1 MVPGGSSQGRGPRP
15 PRTGSRVGKARAP
28 PPGRLSS
35 AAQCPPPLASTS
47 GSRPAVALL
56 AAATFALAPAPAR
69 PCTSA
74 LVTRGATTDGSTF
87 LTYLADSHTL
97 YGELYFRAAG
107 HHPPGSLREIVEWDT
122 GKRLGAI
129 PEAPVTFARVGN
141 INEHQVAIGET
152 TFGGRKELA
161 KPNGILDYGSLMYI
175 ALERARTAR
184 EAVAVITGLV
194 AEHGYASTGESF
206 SISDPTEAWLLELIG
221 KGEGRKGAVWVARRV
236 PDGYLTAHANAA
248 RIRTF
253 PLKDKDTLYA
263 PDVITF
269 AREKGWFKGKDENFS
284 FADAYDPADFGKR
297 RFCDARV
304 WSVFRRAAP
313 SAALPE
319 SAILG
324 DPAAP
329 PLPLWVKADRK
340 LGAQDVMTLM
350 RDHFEGTSLD
360 MTRDV
365 GAGPWALPY
374 RWRPLTLKV
383 DGKEYLNER
392 AISTQQT
399 GFSFVAQSRAWLPGP
414 IGGVLWFGVDDTAST
429 VYVPLYAGLREPP
442 RPFAVGTGDFQHFTW
457 DSAFWTF
464 NAVSNFAYSRY
475 ADMIVDVRRAQGELE
490 GSFAARQAD
499 VEQAALQLW
508 KGSPEQARAF
518 LTDYSSRASEQVME
532 RWRRLF
538 GELLVKYLDG
548 NVRDAQGKV
557 THPDA
562 PEAWRR
568 RVVQDTGARLVMPAE
583 AKH

>member
-1 MVPGGSSQGRGPRP
+1 MLSASHRP
-15 PRTGSRVGKARAP
+15 ILPLLVA
-28 PPGRLSS
+28 S
-35 AAQCPPPLASTS
+35 AL
-47 GSRPAVALL
+47 
-56 AAATFALAPAPAR
+56 ALAPAAAV

-74 LVTRGATTDGSTF
+74 LVSRGASTDGSTF

-97 YGELYFRAAG
+97 YGELYVRAAG
-107 HHPPGSLREIVEWDT
+107 LHPAGSLREIIEWDT

-141 INEHQVAIGET
+141 INEHQVAIGES
-152 TFGGRKELA
+152 TFSGRKELE
-161 KPNGILDYGSLMYI
+161 KPAGILDYGSLMYI

-184 EAVAVITGLV
+184 QAITVITTLV
-194 AEHGYASTGESF
+194 AEHGYASTGESI
-206 SISDPTEAWLLELIG
+206 SITDPTEAWLLEIIG
-221 KGEGRKGAVWVARRV
+221 KGEGKKGAVWVARRV
-236 PDGYLTAHANAA
+236 PDGFISAHANAA
-248 RIRTF
+248 RIRTL
-253 PLKDKDTLYA
+253 PQKDQDTLQA
-263 PDVITF
+263 PDVISF
-269 AREKGWFKGKDENFS
+269 ARQMGWFKGADADFS
-284 FADAYDPADFGKR
+284 FADAYDPTDFEKR
-297 RFCDARV
+297 RICDARV

-313 SAALPE
+313 SLNLPE
-319 SAILG
+319 SMILG

-329 PLPLWVKADRK
+329 PLPLWVKVDRK
-340 LGAQDVMTLM
+340 LGAQDVMALM

-365 GAGPWALPY
+365 GAGPYLLPY
-374 RWRPLTLKV
+374 RWRPLTFKL

-399 GFSFVAQSRAWLPGP
+399 GFSLVAQSRAWLPGP

-429 VYVPLYAGLREPP
+429 VYVPIYAGLREAP
-442 RPFAVGTGDFQHFTW
+442 RPFAVGNGDFEHFTW

-464 NAVSNFAYSRY
+464 NAVANFAYGRY

-508 KGSPEQARAF
+508 KSSPEQARAF
-518 LTDYSSRASEQVME
+518 LTDYSARASEQTLA
-532 RWRRLF
+532 RWRQLF

-557 THPDA
+557 THPAA
-562 PEAWRR
+562 PEAWQR
-568 RVVQDTGARLVMPAE
+568 RVVREAGARLEMPAHE
-583 AKH
+583 TPVKPPAAPAPSARP

>member
-1 MVPGGSSQGRGPRP
+1 MSSLSPR
-15 PRTGSRVGKARAP
+15 
-28 PPGRLSS
+28 
-35 AAQCPPPLASTS
+35 
-47 GSRPAVALL
+47 L
-56 AAATFALAPAPAR
+56 AAAALAIALAPSAAL

-107 HHPPGSLREIVEWDT
+107 LHVPGTMREIIEWDT

-129 PEAPVTFARVGN
+129 PEAPLTFARVGN
-141 INEHQVAIGET
+141 INEHQVAIGES
-152 TFGGRKELA
+152 TFTGRKELS
-161 KPNGILDYGSLMYI
+161 KPAGILDYGSLMYI
-175 ALERARTAR
+175 ALERSRTAR
-184 EAVAVITGLV
+184 EAVTVITGLV
-194 AEHGYASTGESF
+194 AEHGYASTGESI
-206 SISDPTEAWLLELIG
+206 SISDPNEAWLLEIIG
-221 KGEGRKGAVWVARRV
+221 KGEGKKGAVWVARRV
-236 PDGYLTAHANAA
+236 PDGHITAHANAA

-253 PLKDKDTLYA
+253 PLKDRDTLYA
-263 PDVITF
+263 PDVISF
-269 AREKGWFKGKDENFS
+269 AREQGWFKGADAEFS
-284 FADAYDPADFGKR
+284 FADSYAPADFGAR
-297 RFCDARV
+297 RFCDSRV

-313 SAALPE
+313 SAQLPE
-319 SAILG
+319 SMILG

-329 PLPLWVKADRK
+329 PLPLWIKVDRK
-340 LGAQDVMTLM
+340 LGAQDVMALM

-365 GAGPWALPY
+365 GAGPYTLPY
-374 RWRPLTLKV
+374 RWRPLTFKV

-414 IGGVLWFGVDDTAST
+414 IGGVLWFGVDDTSST

-442 RPFAVGTGDFQHFTW
+442 RPFAVGNGDFDHFTW

-464 NAVSNFAYSRY
+464 NAVSNLAYSRY
-475 ADMIVDVRRAQGELE
+475 SDMSQEVRRAQGELE
-490 GSFAARQAD
+490 GGYAARQAD

-508 KGSPEQARAF
+508 KSSPEQARAF
-518 LTDYSSRASEQVME
+518 LTDYSARASEAALA
-532 RWRRLF
+532 RWKALF
-538 GELLVKYLDG
+538 AELLVKYLDG

-557 THPDA
+557 THPAA

-568 RVVQDTGARLVMPAE
+568 RVVGEAGARLEMPAKPAE
-583 AKH
+583 TTSAPTQTPTPAAAPAPTAAPTSAVTPAPAPVKPPAASAPSARP

>member
-1 MVPGGSSQGRGPRP
+1 MRLLSPR
-15 PRTGSRVGKARAP
+15 
-28 PPGRLSS
+28 
-35 AAQCPPPLASTS
+35 
-47 GSRPAVALL
+47 L
-56 AAATFALAPAPAR
+56 AAALLALAPAAAV

-74 LVTRGATTDGSTF
+74 MVTRGATSDGSTF

-107 HHPPGSLREIVEWDT
+107 LHAPGTMREVIEWDT

-129 PEAPVTFARVGN
+129 PEAPVTYTRVGN
-141 INEHQVAIGET
+141 INEHQVAIGES
-152 TFGGRKELA
+152 TFTGRKELHG
-161 KPNGILDYGSLMYI
+161 PSGILDYGSLMYI

-184 EAVAVITGLV
+184 EAVTVITSLV
-194 AEHGYASTGESF
+194 TEHGYASTGESI
-206 SISDPTEAWLLELIG
+206 SISDPTEAWLLEIIG
-221 KGEGRKGAVWVARRV
+221 KGEKQKGAVWVARRV
-236 PDGYLTAHANAA
+236 PDGFITAHANAA
-248 RIRTF
+248 RIQTF
-253 PLKDKDTLYA
+253 PQKDKETLYA
-263 PDVITF
+263 PDVISF
-269 AREKGWFKGKDENFS
+269 AREQGWFKGTDTEFS
-284 FADAYDPADFGKR
+284 FAATYAPADFGAR

-313 SAALPE
+313 SASLPE
-319 SAILG
+319 AMILG

-329 PLPLWVKADRK
+329 PLPLWIKVDKK
-340 LGAQDVMTLM
+340 LGAQDVMALM

-365 GAGPWALPY
+365 GAGPYALPY
-374 RWRPLTLKV
+374 RWRPLTFKV

-414 IGGVLWFGVDDTAST
+414 IGGVLWFGVDDTSST

-442 RPFAVGTGDFQHFTW
+442 RPFAVGNGDFDHFTW

-475 ADMIVDVRRAQGELE
+475 SDMITDVRRAQAELE
-490 GSFAARQAD
+490 SGYAARQAD
-499 VEQAALQLW
+499 VEQTALQLW
-508 KGSPEQARAF
+508 KSSPEQARAY
-518 LTDYSSRASEQVME
+518 LTAYSSRAAEAAHS
-532 RWRRLF
+532 RWKALF

-557 THPDA
+557 THPAAPDA
-562 PEAWRR
+562 WQR
-568 RVVQDTGARLVMPAE
+568 RVVQEAGPRLLMPAKPE
-583 AKH
+583 AQPAPVKPPAASAPSARP

>member
-1 MVPGGSSQGRGPRP
+1 MPTTPF
-15 PRTGSRVGKARAP
+15 
-28 PPGRLSS
+28 
-35 AAQCPPPLASTS
+35 ASTS
-47 GSRPAVALL
+47 GSRPVLALL
-56 AAATFALAPAPAR
+56 AAATFALAPAAAR

-74 LVTRGATTDGSTF
+74 MITRGATTDGSTF

-107 HHPPGSLREIVEWDT
+107 QHPPGSLREIVEWDT

-129 PEAPVTFARVGN
+129 PEAPVTLARVGN

-152 TFGGRKELA
+152 TFSGRPELG
-161 KPNGILDYGSLMYI
+161 KPNGVLDYGSLMYI

-184 EAVAVITGLV
+184 EAVRVITGLV
-194 AEHGYASTGESF
+194 AEHGYASTGESL

-253 PLKDKDTLYA
+253 PLNDKDTLYA

-269 AREKGWFKGKDENFS
+269 AREKGWFKGADATFS

-374 RWRPLTLKV
+374 RWRPLTFKV

-429 VYVPLYAGLREPP
+429 VYVPLYAGLREAP

-464 NAVSNFAYSRY
+464 NAVSNFTYSRY
-475 ADMIVDVRRAQGELE
+475 ADMIVDVRQAQGELE

-499 VEQAALQLW
+499 IDQAALQLW
-508 KGSPEQARAF
+508 KSSPEQARAY

-538 GELLVKYLDG
+538 GELMVKYLDG

-568 RVVQDTGARLVMPAE
+568 RVVQDGGARLQMPASE
-583 AKH
+583 PARP

>member
-1 MVPGGSSQGRGPRP
+1 MSSRSPR
-15 PRTGSRVGKARAP
+15 
-28 PPGRLSS
+28 
-35 AAQCPPPLASTS
+35 LA
-47 GSRPAVALL
+47 L
-56 AAATFALAPAPAR
+56 AAALLALAPAAAV

-107 HHPPGSLREIVEWDT
+107 RHLPGALREIIEWDT

-129 PEAPVTFARVGN
+129 PEAPVTYTRVGN
-141 INEHQVAIGET
+141 INEHQVAIGES
-152 TFGGRKELA
+152 TFTGRKEVRGPSGL
-161 KPNGILDYGSLMYI
+161 LDYGSLMYI

-194 AEHGYASTGESF
+194 AEHGYASTGESI
-206 SISDPTEAWLLELIG
+206 SISDPTEAWLLEIVG
-221 KGEGRKGAVWVARRV
+221 KGEGKKGAVWVARRV

-253 PLKDKDTLYA
+253 PLKDQETLYA
-263 PDVITF
+263 PDVISF
-269 AREKGWFKGKDENFS
+269 AREQGWFSGTNEAFS
-284 FADAYDPADFGKR
+284 FADTYNPDDFGKR

-313 SAALPE
+313 SANLPE
-319 SAILG
+319 AMILG

-329 PLPLWVKADRK
+329 PLPLWVKVDRK
-340 LGAQDVMTLM
+340 LGAQDVMALM

-360 MTRDV
+360 MTGDV
-365 GAGPWALPY
+365 GAGPYALPY
-374 RWRPLTLKV
+374 RWRPMTFKV

-399 GFSFVAQSRAWLPGP
+399 GFSLVAQARAWLPGP

-429 VYVPLYAGLREPP
+429 VYVPLYAGLRQPP
-442 RPFAVGTGDFQHFTW
+442 RPFAVGTGDFTHFTW

-464 NAVSNFAYSRY
+464 NAVANFTYSRY
-475 ADMIVDVRRAQGELE
+475 ADMIVDVRQAQGELE
-490 GSFAARQAD
+490 GGYAARQAD
-499 VEQAALQLW
+499 VERAALALW
-508 KGSPEQARAF
+508 KSSPEQARAF
-518 LTDYSSRASEQVME
+518 LTDYSAQASEAALA
-532 RWRRLF
+532 RWKALF
-538 GELLVKYLDG
+538 AELMVKYLDG

-557 THPDA
+557 THPAA

-568 RVVQDTGARLVMPAE
+568 RIAQEAGARLLMPAKPE
-583 AKH
+583 APVAPTAAPAGGPAPARSPGPTPAPVTPTGASAPSARP

>member
-1 MVPGGSSQGRGPRP
+1 MPSPIPSSTPR
-15 PRTGSRVGKARAP
+15 
-28 PPGRLSS
+28 
-35 AAQCPPPLASTS
+35 
-47 GSRPAVALL
+47 SRPALALL
-56 AAATFALAPAPAR
+56 ASSLLALVPAPAR

-107 HHPPGSLREIVEWDT
+107 LHPRGELREIIEWDT

-129 PEAPVTFARVGN
+129 PEAPVTYARVGN
-141 INEHQVAIGET
+141 LNEHQVAIGET
-152 TFGGRKELA
+152 TFTGRKELG
-161 KPNGILDYGSLMYI
+161 KPAGILDYGSLMYI
-175 ALERARTAR
+175 ALERSRTAR

-194 AEHGYASTGESF
+194 AEHGYASTGESL
-206 SISDPTEAWLLELIG
+206 SISDPTEAWLLEIIG

-236 PDGYLTAHANAA
+236 PDGFLTAHANAA
-248 RIRTF
+248 RIHRF
-253 PLKDKDTLYA
+253 PLHDRDTLYA
-263 PDVITF
+263 PDVISF
-269 AREKGWFKGKDENFS
+269 ARERGWFKGADADFS
-284 FADAYDPADFGKR
+284 FADAYAPADFGSR

-304 WSVFRRAAP
+304 WSVFRRVAP
-313 SAALPE
+313 SASLPE

-329 PLPLWVKADRK
+329 PLPLWVKVERK
-340 LGAQDVMTLM
+340 LGAQDVMALM

-365 GAGPWALPY
+365 GAGPYLLPY
-374 RWRPLTLKV
+374 RWRPMTFEV
-383 DGKEYLNER
+383 DGKKYLNER

-399 GFSFVAQSRAWLPGP
+399 GFSLVAQSRAWLPGP

-442 RPFAVGTGDFQHFTW
+442 RPFAVGNGDFQHFTW

-464 NAVSNFAYSRY
+464 NAVANFAYSRY

-490 GSFAARQAD
+490 GGFAARQAD

-518 LTDYSSRASEQVME
+518 LTQYSAGASEQVLA
-532 RWRRLF
+532 RWRSLF

-557 THPDA
+557 THPPA

-568 RVVQDTGARLVMPAE
+568 RVVQEAGARLAMPPEEPE
-583 AKH
+583 AKPAPTPPAGSATPVSR

>member
-1 MVPGGSSQGRGPRP
+1 MP
-15 PRTGSRVGKARAP
+15 TT
-28 PPGRLSS
+28 
-35 AAQCPPPLASTS
+35 PLASTS
-47 GSRPAVALL
+47 GSRPFVALL

-152 TFGGRKELA
+152 TFSGRPELG
-161 KPNGILDYGSLMYI
+161 KPNGVLDYGSLMYI

-184 EAVAVITGLV
+184 EAVRVITGLV
-194 AEHGYASTGESF
+194 AEHGYASSGESL

-253 PLKDKDTLYA
+253 PLNDKDTLYA

-269 AREKGWFKGKDENFS
+269 AREKGWFKGADDTFS

-374 RWRPLTLKV
+374 RWRPLTFKV

-475 ADMIVDVRRAQGELE
+475 ADMIVDVRQAQGELE
-490 GSFAARQAD
+490 GSFAARQVD

-508 KGSPEQARAF
+508 KSSPEQARAF
-518 LTDYSSRASEQVME
+518 LTDYSSHASDQVME

-568 RVVQDTGARLVMPAE
+568 RVVQDTGARLGMPAE

>member
-1 MVPGGSSQGRGPRP
+1 MP
-15 PRTGSRVGKARAP
+15 PPSPAAPARA
-28 PPGRLSS
+28 
-35 AAQCPPPLASTS
+35 
-47 GSRPAVALL
+47 RPALALL
-56 AAATFALAPAPAR
+56 AALAVLAPSPAH
-69 PCTSA
+69 PCTSV

-107 HHPPGSLREIVEWDT
+107 HHPPGSLREITEWDT

-129 PEAPVTFARVGN
+129 PEAPVTFARVGH
-141 INEHQVAIGET
+141 INEHQVAIGES
-152 TFGGRKELA
+152 TFGGRKELHA
-161 KPNGILDYGSLMYI
+161 PNGILDYGSLMYI

-206 SISDPTEAWLLELIG
+206 SISDPTEAWLLELVG

-236 PDGYLTAHANAA
+236 PDGHLTAHANAA

-253 PLKDKDTLYA
+253 PQKDKETLHA
-263 PDVITF
+263 PDVISF
-269 AREKGWFKGKDENFS
+269 AREKGWFKGQDAEFS
-284 FADAYDPADFGKR
+284 FADTYAPADFGSR

-313 SAALPE
+313 SAPLPE
-319 SAILG
+319 AAILG
-324 DPAAP
+324 DPAAA
-329 PLPLWVKADRK
+329 PLPLWVKVDRK
-340 LGAQDVMTLM
+340 LGAQDVMALM
-350 RDHFEGTSLD
+350 RDHFEGTALD

-365 GAGPWALPY
+365 GAGPWTLPY
-374 RWRPLTLKV
+374 RWRPLTWKL

-399 GFSFVAQSRAWLPGP
+399 GFSLVAQSRAWLPGP

-442 RPFAVGTGDFQHFTW
+442 RPFAVGNGDFEHFTW

-475 ADMIVDVRRAQGELE
+475 ADMSVDVHRAQAELE
-490 GSFAARQAD
+490 GAFAARQAD

-518 LTDYSSRASEQVME
+518 LTDYSARASEQAHS

-557 THPDA
+557 THPAA

-568 RVVQDTGARLVMPAE
+568 RVVQDTGTRLEVPAREPE
-583 AKH
+583 RP

>member
-1 MVPGGSSQGRGPRP
+1 MTSPSPARRRP
-15 PRTGSRVGKARAP
+15 ALALLV
-28 PPGRLSS
+28 
-35 AAQCPPPLASTS
+35 AST
-47 GSRPAVALL
+47 L
-56 AAATFALAPAPAR
+56 ALAPAPAR

-74 LVTRGATTDGSTF
+74 MVTRGATTDGSTF

-97 YGELYFRAAG
+97 YGELYFRPAG
-107 HHPPGSLREIVEWDT
+107 LHPPGARREIIEWDT

-129 PEAPVTFARVGN
+129 PEAPATFARVGH
-141 INEHQVAIGET
+141 INEHQVAIGES
-152 TFGGRKELA
+152 TFSGRPELA
-161 KPNGILDYGSLMYI
+161 KPTGILDYGSLMHI

-206 SISDPTEAWLLELIG
+206 SISDPTEAWLLELVG
-221 KGEGRKGAVWVARRV
+221 KGEGARGAVWVARRV

-248 RIRTF
+248 RIRGF
-253 PLKDKDTLYA
+253 PLRDPDTLYA
-263 PDVITF
+263 PDVISF
-269 AREKGWFKGKDENFS
+269 ARQKGWFQGADRDFS
-284 FADAYDPADFGKR
+284 FADAYDPSDFGKR

-313 SAALPE
+313 SAKLPE

-329 PLPLWVKADRK
+329 PLPLWVKAERK
-340 LGAQDVMTLM
+340 LGAQDVMALM

-360 MTRDV
+360 MTRDL
-365 GAGPWALPY
+365 GAGPYLLPY
-374 RWRPLTLKV
+374 RWRPLTFKV

-399 GFSFVAQSRAWLPGP
+399 GFSLVAQSRAWLPGP

-429 VYVPLYAGLREPP
+429 VYVPIYAGLREPP
-442 RPFAVGTGDFQHFTW
+442 RPFAVGNGDFQHFTW
-457 DSAFWTF
+457 DSAFWAF
-464 NAVSNFAYSRY
+464 NAVANFAYSRY

-490 GSFAARQAD
+490 GSYAARQGD

-508 KGSPEQARAF
+508 KSSPEQARAF
-518 LTDYSSRASEQVME
+518 LTDYSARASEQALA
-532 RWRRLF
+532 RWQRLF

-548 NVRDAQGKV
+548 NVRDAQGNV
-557 THPDA
+557 THPPA
-562 PEAWRR
+562 PEAWQR
-568 RVVQDTGARLVMPAE
+568 RVVQDTGGRLEMPPEIPVPPRLAGP
-583 AKH
+583 APAAPTAATPPAASAPAAPR

>member
-1 MVPGGSSQGRGPRP
+1 MH
-15 PRTGSRVGKARAP
+15 
-28 PPGRLSS
+28 LSS
-35 AAQCPPPLASTS
+35 SRLAFAA
-47 GSRPAVALL
+47 ALL
-56 AAATFALAPAPAR
+56 ALAPAAAV

-107 HHPPGSLREIVEWDT
+107 RHLPGALREIIEWDT

-129 PEAPVTFARVGN
+129 PEAPVTYTRVGN
-141 INEHQVAIGET
+141 INEHQVAIGES
-152 TFGGRKELA
+152 TFTGRKEVRGPSGL
-161 KPNGILDYGSLMYI
+161 LDYGSLMYI

-194 AEHGYASTGESF
+194 AEHGYASTGESI
-206 SISDPTEAWLLELIG
+206 SISDPTEAWLLEIVG
-221 KGEGRKGAVWVARRV
+221 KGEGKKGAVWVARRV
-236 PDGYLTAHANAA
+236 PDGFLTAHANAA

-253 PLKDKDTLYA
+253 PLKDKETLYA
-263 PDVITF
+263 PDVISF
-269 AREKGWFKGKDENFS
+269 AREQGWFSGKDEAFS
-284 FADAYDPADFGKR
+284 FADTYNPDDFGKR

-313 SAALPE
+313 SANLPE
-319 SAILG
+319 AMILG

-329 PLPLWVKADRK
+329 PLPLWVKVDRK
-340 LGAQDVMTLM
+340 LGAQDVMALM

-360 MTRDV
+360 MTGDV
-365 GAGPWALPY
+365 GAGPYALPY
-374 RWRPLTLKV
+374 RWRPMTFKV

-399 GFSFVAQSRAWLPGP
+399 GFSLVAQARAWLPGP

-429 VYVPLYAGLREPP
+429 VYVPLYAGLRVPP
-442 RPFAVGTGDFQHFTW
+442 RPFAVGTGDFTHFTW

-464 NAVSNFAYSRY
+464 NAVANFTYSRY

-490 GSFAARQAD
+490 GGYAARQAD
-499 VEQAALQLW
+499 VEQAALALW
-508 KGSPEQARAF
+508 KTSPEQARAF
-518 LTDYSSRASEQVME
+518 LTDYSAQASEAALA
-532 RWRRLF
+532 RWKALF
-538 GELLVKYLDG
+538 AELMVKYLDG

-557 THPDA
+557 THPAA

-568 RVVQDTGARLVMPAE
+568 RIAQEAGVRLLMPARPE
-583 AKH
+583 APAAPTAAPAGGPAPARSPGPTPAPVTPSGASAPSARP

>member
-1 MVPGGSSQGRGPRP
+1 MPISP
-15 PRTGSRVGKARAP
+15 PCPTSPVRAR
-28 PPGRLSS
+28 S
-35 AAQCPPPLASTS
+35 ALA
-47 GSRPAVALL
+47 VL
-56 AAATFALAPAPAR
+56 AAAACALAPAPAR

-74 LVTRGATTDGSTF
+74 MVTRGATTDGSTF

-107 HHPPGSLREIVEWDT
+107 HHPPGTLREIVEWDT
-122 GKRLGAI
+122 GRRLGAI
-129 PEAPVTFARVGN
+129 PEAPVTFARVGH

-152 TFGGRKELA
+152 TFGGRKELQA
-161 KPNGILDYGSLMYI
+161 PNGILDYGSLMYI

-206 SISDPTEAWLLELIG
+206 SLSDPTEAWLLELVG

-236 PDGYLTAHANAA
+236 PDGHLTAHANAA

-253 PLKDKDTLYA
+253 PLKDQATLYA
-263 PDVITF
+263 PDVISF
-269 AREKGWFKGKDENFS
+269 ARERGWFKGRDEEFS
-284 FADAYDPADFGKR
+284 FADTYAPADFGAR

-313 SAALPE
+313 SASLPE
-319 SAILG
+319 AAVLG

-329 PLPLWVKADRK
+329 PLPLWVKVDRK
-340 LGAQDVMTLM
+340 LGAQDVMALM
-350 RDHFEGTSLD
+350 RDHFEGTALD

-374 RWRPLTLKV
+374 RWRPLTWKV

-399 GFSFVAQSRAWLPGP
+399 GFSLVAQSRAWLPGP

-442 RPFAVGTGDFQHFTW
+442 RPFAVGNGDFEHFTW

-464 NAVSNFAYSRY
+464 NAVANLAYSRY
-475 ADMIVDVRRAQGELE
+475 ADMSVDVHRAQAELE
-490 GSFAARQAD
+490 GAFAARQAD

-518 LTDYSSRASEQVME
+518 LTDYSTRASEQVLS
-532 RWRRLF
+532 RWQRLF
-538 GELLVKYLDG
+538 GELLVKYMDG

-557 THPDA
+557 THPSA

-568 RVVQDTGARLVMPAE
+568 RVVQDTGTRLEVPAREPE
-583 AKH
+583 RP

>member
-1 MVPGGSSQGRGPRP
+1 MPLLPASSP
-15 PRTGSRVGKARAP
+15 ARA
-28 PPGRLSS
+28 
-35 AAQCPPPLASTS
+35 
-47 GSRPAVALL
+47 RPALALL
-56 AAATFALAPAPAR
+56 AALAGALAPAPAR

-107 HHPPGSLREIVEWDT
+107 QHPPGTLREIVEWDT
-122 GKRLGAI
+122 GRRLGAI
-129 PEAPVTFARVGN
+129 PEAPVTFARVGH

-152 TFGGRKELA
+152 TFGGRKELHA
-161 KPNGILDYGSLMYI
+161 PNGILDYGSLMYI

-184 EAVAVITGLV
+184 DAVAVITGLV

-206 SISDPTEAWLLELIG
+206 SISDPAEAWLLELVG
-221 KGEGRKGAVWVARRV
+221 KGEGRTGAVWVARRV
-236 PDGYLTAHANAA
+236 PDGHLTAHANAA

-253 PLKDKDTLYA
+253 PRKDKETLYA
-263 PDVITF
+263 PDVVSF
-269 AREKGWFKGKDENFS
+269 AREKGWFTGRDEDFS
-284 FADAYDPADFGKR
+284 FADAYAPADFGTR

-313 SAALPE
+313 SVPLPE
-319 SAILG
+319 AAILG
-324 DPAAP
+324 DPATP
-329 PLPLWVKADRK
+329 PLPLWVKVDRK
-340 LGAQDVMTLM
+340 LGAQDVMALM

-365 GAGPWALPY
+365 GAGPWGLPY
-374 RWRPLTLKV
+374 RWRPLTWKL

-399 GFSFVAQSRAWLPGP
+399 GFSLVAQSRAWLPGP
-414 IGGVLWFGVDDTAST
+414 IGGLLWFGVDDTAST

-442 RPFAVGTGDFQHFTW
+442 RPFAVGNGDFEHFTW

-464 NAVSNFAYSRY
+464 NAVANFAYSRY
-475 ADMIVDVRRAQGELE
+475 ADMSVDVRRAQAELE
-490 GSFAARQAD
+490 DAFAARQAD

-518 LTDYSSRASEQVME
+518 LTDYSARASEQVLS

-538 GELLVKYLDG
+538 GELLMKYLDG
-548 NVRDAQGKV
+548 NLRDAQGKV
-557 THPDA
+557 THPAA

-568 RVVQDTGARLVMPAE
+568 RVVQDAGTRLEIPAREPGRP
-583 AKH
+583 